1 MSSANARRPRVI
13 AHRGASSIAPENTLD
28 AFRLA
33 LDLGADGVEMDVHLS
48 SDGTPVVIHDRRVDR
63 TTNGTGRVAS
73 LALDE
78 LVRLDAGARFRRKL
92 SMSPRLRAR
101 VRHALGEI
109 PQASPAGLE
118 CIPTLESTLYL
129 LKRSAA
135 SRIYI
140 ELKGT
145 RDKPGELLAQ
155 TIRFVRASKLEDR
168 VRLISFDHELI
179 ALVGDV
185 SRDIRTGILVPGPLT
200 RVRRWPSILG
210 AARRAGAGE
219 VALHYSIATRRMV
232 QRLREEGLEVAAWT
246 ANNRIVMRRLLAAGV
261 DSIMTNFVD
270 RLQREIDTAEA
281 AQSGTA
287 ARRKIGPRV
296 LRRRR

>member
-1 MSSANARRPRVI
+1 MSSPNARRPRVI

-28 AFRLA
+28 AFKLA

-78 LVRLDAGARFRRKL
+78 LVRLDAGARFRRRL

-101 VRHALGEI
+101 VRRALGEI
-109 PQASPAGLE
+109 PQPSPTGLE

-246 ANNRIVMRRLLAAGV
+246 ANNRMVMRRLLAARV

-281 AQSGTA
+281 AESGNA
-287 ARRKIGPRV
+287 ARRKRGPRV
-296 LRRRR
+296 LRRDR